1 MSQVYA
7 RDACAG
13 STHALPRFW
22 GNELDQFSTACHRM
36 MDHFHNVMPKGCNR
50 ARIRASARPTLQ
62 PKEDTLESTLG
73 DEAIGLVCIDLAGA
87 PLKYDQMSVF
97 SDAVAR
103 HTSMRL
109 ELHTDDGRG
118 WRRAGA
124 AEIPADAGWRDDY
137 VAGAQFLKEQTYVP
151 ASEDPY

>member
-1 MSQVYA
+1 M
-7 RDACAG
+7 
-13 STHALPRFW
+13 
-22 GNELDQFSTACHRM
+22 DQFSTACNRM
-36 MDHFHNVMPKGCNR
+36 MSHFHNVLPKGCNR

-62 PKEDTLESTLG
+62 PKENTLESTLG
-73 DEAIGLVCIDLAGA
+73 DEAVGLVCIDLAGA

-118 WRRAGA
+118 WRRAA
-124 AEIPADAGWRDDY
+124 TAEIPPDAGWRGDY
-137 VAGAQFLKEQTYVP
+137 VTGAQFLKEHTYVA
-151 ASEDPY
+151 ASEDRYRLWWLCTFGRSL